1 MTDVTNAARTNLME
15 LTTQQ
20 WHKPTLEIFGVREGM
35 LPEIRSS
42 AEHLG
47 TLQEGPL
54 KGVPV
59 TGGPPVLQ
67 TQLACQAIPLH
78 SAAEQSTN
86 HLSSLCGQ
94 AWRSCSPASL
104 GCLGALQ
111 P

>member
-20 WHKPTLEIFGVREGM
+20 WHTPTLKIFGVREGM

-59 TGGPPVLQ
+59 TGALNPCMCQ
-67 TQLACQAIPLH
+67 TSRPARAPALA
-78 SAAEQSTN
+78 AA
-86 HLSSLCGQ
+86 CK
-94 AWRSCSPASL
+94 
-104 GCLGALQ
+104 
-111 P
+111 